1 MLIARNVNGFQ
12 MMYAD
17 SYMTREEFR
26 QMFDHTLYDKV
37 SITPQ
42 NLFLSK
48 IPPKVANANV
58 CTIIETFPRC
68 ATNLAA
74 EATSQRSTT
83 KSTRRLG
90 LVRKRFHLLILF
102 FPHIFVLLFL
112 FFFQAMKRQRK
123 IFEM

>member
-37 SITPQ
+37 SVTPQ
-42 NLFLSK
+42 NLFS
-48 IPPKVANANV
+48 PKVATGNV
-58 CTIIETFPRC
+58 CTTETFLRC

-74 EATSQRSTT
+74 EATSPRSTT

-90 LVRKRFHLLILF
+90 LVRKRLHC
-102 FPHIFVLLFL
+102 
-112 FFFQAMKRQRK
+112 
-123 IFEM
+123 